1 MLKAVD
7 VDSTLWRL
15 VNGPKFDARSYMKYQ
30 VNGFLFSPKSYEERK
45 LTQDSGVCMRAI
57 TQFRASGKDKNFK
70 EAETTYYGVIQQ
82 IIELDYIDFK
92 QTVFYC
98 DWVKVEDKINGCKID
113 PVSSLITVNLGKLK
127 NKDSVNDEPFI
138 LASEASQVFYSKD
151 LKNNGWSVV
160 LHTPKRL
167 TINVD
172 DIEFPTVYQ
181 SAFEDNEKL
190 EDLIKCIC

>member
-1 MLKAVD
+1 
-7 VDSTLWRL
+7 
-15 VNGPKFDARSYMKYQ
+15 MKYQ
-30 VNGFLFSPKSYEERK
+30 VNGFLFSPKSYKERK
-45 LTQDSGVCMRAI
+45 QTQDSGVCMRAI

-113 PVSSLITVNLGKLK
+113 HVSSLITVNLGKLK

-160 LHTPKRL
+160 LHTPRRL
-167 TINVD
+167 TTNVD

-190 EDLIKCIC
+190 KDLTKSIC